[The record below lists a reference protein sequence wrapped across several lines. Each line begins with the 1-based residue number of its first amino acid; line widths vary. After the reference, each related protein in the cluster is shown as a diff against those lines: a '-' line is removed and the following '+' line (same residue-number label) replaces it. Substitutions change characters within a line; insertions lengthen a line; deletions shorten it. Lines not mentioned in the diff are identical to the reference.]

1 VCQGKREGGCKGEGR
16 GAGQGKAGREA
27 MRGRGRGRE
36 KDLFRI
42 PSFAFKY
49 NGVNKFFGKTKQKSR

>member
-1 VCQGKREGGCKGEGR
+1 MREREREGE
-16 GAGQGKAGREA
+16 
-27 MRGRGRGRE
+27 RE

-42 PSFAFKY
+42 PSFTFKY